1 MVSIRDIIRLIR
13 PAHWIKNVVVL
24 LPVVFGQQMASPE
37 AWGRALWAAVA
48 FCLASSA
55 TYVLNDI
62 ADRQGDRQHPTK
74 RDRPLAAGRVPVH
87 WAAVLGAVLGPL
99 ALLFTVPL
107 HRGVTIVLAA
117 YLGLQILYTVAC
129 KHRVLLDVICIALG
143 FVLRAVG
150 GAVAIRVAIS
160 PWLFICMFTLCLFM
174 GFCKRYS
181 EIVSFEDA
189 ASAGRHRA
197 TLLHY
202 TPELLTHL
210 VTVSAG
216 IAVVAFLVYSLNER
230 TIEHFGTPYFVY
242 TLPLMVYGVFR
253 FAMLSMNGRYN
264 DPTDLILHDLPFQIT
279 VALWLGA
286 AVLIVGWGESLHDYL
301 QGQL

>member
-1 MVSIRDIIRLIR
+1 MISIRDIIRLIR

-24 LPVVFGQQMASPE
+24 LPVVFGQQMTSPE
-37 AWGRALWAAVA
+37 AWGCALWAAVA

-55 TYVLNDI
+55 AYVLNDI
-62 ADRQGDRQHPTK
+62 ADREGDRQHPTK
-74 RDRPLAAGRVPVH
+74 RDRPLASERVPVQQ
-87 WAAVLGAVLGPL
+87 AVVLGAVLGPL
-99 ALLFTVPL
+99 ALLFTAPL

-181 EIVSFEDA
+181 EIVSFEDT

-202 TPELLTHL
+202 TPQLLTHL

-216 IAVVAFLVYSLNER
+216 IAVVAFLVYSLSER
-230 TIEHFGTPYFVY
+230 TIEQFGSAYFIY
-242 TLPLMVYGVFR
+242 TLPVVVYAVFR
-253 FAMLSMNGRYN
+253 FAMLSMQGRYR
-264 DPTDLILHDLPFQIT
+264 DPTDLILHDRPFQVTAAVWLGLILLLIQYGQRLR
-279 VALWLGA
+279 LWL
-286 AVLIVGWGESLHDYL
+286 EST
-301 QGQL
+301 Q